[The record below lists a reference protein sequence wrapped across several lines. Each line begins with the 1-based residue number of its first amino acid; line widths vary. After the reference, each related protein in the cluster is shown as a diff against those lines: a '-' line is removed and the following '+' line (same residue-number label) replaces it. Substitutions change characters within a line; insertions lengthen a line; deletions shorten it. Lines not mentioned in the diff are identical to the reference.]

1 MIAQDRAKTGESA
14 TTSGRRKRS
23 TRREETGHPFI
34 SIVIPTSN
42 RAVMLADT
50 LESFAAQSIPTNRYE
65 VVVVDDGSKD
75 ATPEVCRDFG
85 SRMQLRYLH
94 IENSGISA
102 AKNTGILASRGRIL
116 LFCDDDDIADS
127 HLLEEHLKAHKQHPE
142 ENIAVL
148 GYTTWAPTLSVTP
161 LMHYVTDIRR
171 FLFAYGDLKDGQ
183 MLDFTYFWGGRSSC
197 KRSFLAKH
205 GVFNRQFRTIVEDME
220 LGYRL
225 SKFGFRVVFHRPA
238 VSYMARPLSF
248 EEFCDRCERQG
259 EALFRFSRLHDDP
272 VVQQYCQLADPFIE
286 NRAVSVDPEARWPE
300 VAALFREKVN
310 QTGRVERLLAWGLE
324 PQASLEGPDTTA
336 SKTSS
341 QAEAYRLQMR
351 ELFASLIESQQ
362 RAAKIS
368 EYQAEI
374 INLKDA
380 VREISDSLGQSK
392 IESAARASNLAKQ
405 TLQIAK
411 LERHLKVERTEFEA
425 RLKTERAEFEARLKA
440 ESEQL
445 SQYKAEVELQIAKL
459 ERHLKI
465 ETEQLS
471 DLERHLKIETEQ
483 LSERNVEVEQL
494 RDRITQINRL
504 LHGRSVSLAEH
515 ERHIIELTDRLRKQL
530 SDTRRLSR
538 LLDDAENAAARL
550 RSSRRWKLANP
561 GAAIQAKL
569 FPGKVSVG
577 YGHLE
582 KVVTAYSQ
590 WRASHPEIAKI
601 EDEIKRLQ
609 FPAIPRTPAAE
620 NLDNVQSIPE
630 IAIPPGAAKKA
641 LPVAP
646 PVPSVPVESIRFPA
660 HEEVDVSIIIPVYNQ
675 FQFTHA
681 CLASLQTI
689 EERSAFEVIVV
700 DDCSTDETAE
710 LVPRMEGVVYLRNE
724 KNSGF
729 IFSCNGGA
737 EQARGKYFFF
747 LNNDTI
753 VRPGWLTA
761 LLDTFAEDE
770 RAGVVGSKL
779 VYPDGRLQEAGGI
792 IWRDASGWNYG
803 KFDDPEKPEYNY
815 LREVDYCSAAA
826 LMIRKSLFQKLGGF
840 DAKYAP
846 AYYEDTDLSFKVRK
860 AGYKV
865 LYQPLSEVIHYE
877 GVTGGTNLSTGTKK
891 HQDINRLTFADTWA
905 AELLAKPAAGDL
917 ASLTQAP
924 PGRKNILVIDHHL
937 PMPEKDAG
945 SLRMFHILN
954 ILHRLGHR
962 VTFVPDN
969 LADIPPYGDELRKRG
984 IEVVYHPYIKK
995 VRDYLIAHGSE
1006 FDVVV
1011 LSRCDFARKHI
1022 ADVRLHAP
1030 QSRVIFDTVDLH
1042 FLRTNREAAI
1052 TNDPE
1057 VQQKA
1062 REKEQLEYELI
1073 DQADETWVVSGVEQK
1088 LLREARPDK
1097 SIEIVPTIVDV
1108 PGSKAPFSLRRDF
1121 LFIGGFQHT
1130 PNIDAVIFFLKK
1142 IHPLVKE
1149 RLGDAKFYIIGDK
1162 TPPEVVALAT
1172 DNVIVAGLQPDVRP
1186 FFESVKLSVAPLR
1199 YGAGIKGK
1207 INLSMGFGVPVVATS
1222 LAVEGIA
1229 LTDREDILIADEP
1242 EDFAR
1247 AVVELYESEELW
1259 NRLSENSIKKTK
1271 AHYSVP
1277 AVRKHLNRLLSDKRT
1292 KAPQGRK
1299 LKMLTAK
1306 IGSTQGKS

>member
-1 MIAQDRAKTGESA
+1 MKSRLPA
-14 TTSGRRKRS
+14 
-23 TRREETGHPFI
+23 I
-34 SIVIPTSN
+34 SVIIPTFN
-42 RAVMLADT
+42 RAAMLADT
-50 LESFAAQSIPTNRYE
+50 LESFAAQSIPKNRYE

-75 ATPEVCRDFG
+75 ATPEVCRDFA
-85 SRMQLRYLH
+85 SPIQLKYLH

-102 AKNTGILASRGRIL
+102 AKNTGILASRGKIL
-116 LFCDDDDIADS
+116 LFSDDDDIADS
-127 HLLEEHLKAHKQHPE
+127 HLLEEHLKAHKRYPQE
-142 ENIAVL
+142 SVAIL

-205 GVFNRQFRTIVEDME
+205 GVFNRQFPTIIEDME

-286 NRAVSVDPEARWPE
+286 NRAVSVDPEARWPGL
-300 VAALFREKVN
+300 VAASFQEKIDEV
-310 QTGRVERLLAWGLE
+310 GRVERLLAWGLE
-324 PQASLEGPDTTA
+324 PQASLEGPDSTA

-341 QAEAYRLQMR
+341 QAEAYRIQMR

-368 EYQAEI
+368 EYQTEI

-380 VREISDSLGQSK
+380 VREISASLRQSK

-411 LERHLKVERTEFEA
+411 LERHLKAERTES
-425 RLKTERAEFEARLKA
+425 EARLKA
-440 ESEQL
+440 EREQL
-445 SQYKAEVELQIAKL
+445 SEYKVEVELQIAKL
-459 ERHLKI
+459 
-465 ETEQLS
+465 Q
-471 DLERHLKIETEQ
+471 RHLKIETEQ
-483 LSERNVEVEQL
+483 LSERNLEVEQL
-494 RDRITQINRL
+494 RDRYTQINRL
-504 LHGRSVSLAEH
+504 LHSRSVSLAEH
-515 ERHIIELTDRLRKQL
+515 ERCIIDLTDRLRRQL
-530 SDTRRLSR
+530 WDTRRLSR

-582 KVVTAYSQ
+582 KIVAAYSQ

-601 EDEIKRLQ
+601 EDEIKALQ
-609 FPAIPRTPAAE
+609 LPPIPKRAAAEPVATSAGANLVAPVSEVPVPQLTPENKAPAI
-620 NLDNVQSIPE
+620 Q
-630 IAIPPGAAKKA
+630 
-641 LPVAP
+641 P

-660 HEEVDVSIIIPVYNQ
+660 HVEVDVSIIIPVYNQ
-675 FQFTHA
+675 FQFTHS
-681 CLASLQTI
+681 CLASLQTV
-689 EERSAFEVIVV
+689 EEPSRFEVIVV

-737 EQARGKYFFF
+737 EQARGKYLFF

-761 LLDTFAEDE
+761 LLDTFVEDPQ
-770 RAGVVGSKL
+770 AGIVGSKL

-792 IWRDASGWNYG
+792 IWCDASGWNYG
-803 KFDDPEKPEYNY
+803 KCDDPEKPEYNF
-815 LREVDYCSAAA
+815 LREVDYCSGAA

-840 DAKYAP
+840 DAKYEP
-846 AYYEDTDLSFKVRK
+846 AYYEDADLSFKVRK

-865 LYQPLSEVIHYE
+865 FYQPLSEIIHYE
-877 GVTGGTNLSTGTKK
+877 GITGGTDLSIGTKK

-905 AELLAKPAAGDL
+905 TELGAKPVTGDFTFL
-917 ASLTQAP
+917 SEPQ

-984 IEVVYHPYIKK
+984 IKVVYHPYIKK
-995 VRDYLIAHGSE
+995 VRDYLISHGSE

-1042 FLRTNREAAI
+1042 FLRTNREAEI

-1062 REKEQLEYELI
+1062 REKEQLEYNLI

-1142 IHPLVKE
+1142 IYPLVKE

-1172 DNVIVAGLQPDVRP
+1172 DNIIVAGLQPDVRP

-1247 AVVELYESEELW
+1247 AVLELYESEELW

-1306 IGSTQGKS
+1306 IGSTQSKC

>member
-1 MIAQDRAKTGESA
+1 
-14 TTSGRRKRS
+14 
-23 TRREETGHPFI
+23 
-34 SIVIPTSN
+34 
-42 RAVMLADT
+42 MLADT

-102 AKNTGILASRGRIL
+102 AKNTGILASHGRIL

-127 HLLEEHLKAHKQHPE
+127 HLLEEHLKAHKQYPQE
-142 ENIAVL
+142 SVAIL

-205 GVFNRQFRTIVEDME
+205 GVFNRQFRTIIEDME

-259 EALFRFSRLHDDP
+259 EALFRFSCLHDDP

-286 NRAVSVDPEARWPE
+286 NRAVSVDPESRWPGS
-300 VAALFREKVN
+300 VAALFQEKIDQV
-310 QTGRVERLLAWGLE
+310 GGVERLLAWGFE

-351 ELFASLIESQQ
+351 ELFASLQQ

-374 INLKDA
+374 TNLKDA
-380 VREISDSLGQSK
+380 IREISDSLRQSK

-411 LERHLKVERTEFEA
+411 LERHLEVERA
-425 RLKTERAEFEARLKA
+425 KFEARLKA

-445 SQYKAEVELQIAKL
+445 SEYKVEVELQIAKL
-459 ERHLKI
+459 ERHLEI
-465 ETEQLS
+465 ES
-471 DLERHLKIETEQ
+471 EQ

-494 RDRITQINRL
+494 RDRITQLSERNVEVEQLRDRYTQINRL
-504 LHGRSVSLAEH
+504 LHSRSVSLAEH

-530 SDTRRLSR
+530 WDTRRLSR

-582 KVVTAYSQ
+582 KIVAAYSQ

-601 EDEIKRLQ
+601 EDEIKALQ
-609 FPAIPRTPAAE
+609 FPPIPKRAAAE
-620 NLDNVQSIPE
+620 PATTTASANLVAPVFEVPVPQLTPE
-630 IAIPPGAAKKA
+630 HKAPAIQ
-641 LPVAP
+641 P

-660 HEEVDVSIIIPVYNQ
+660 HEKVEVSIIIPVFNQ
-675 FQFTHA
+675 FQFTHS

-710 LVPRMEGVVYLRNE
+710 LVPRMQGVVYLRNE

-729 IFSCNGGA
+729 IFSCNRGA
-737 EQARGKYFFF
+737 EQARGKYLFF

-761 LLDTFAEDE
+761 LLDTFVEDPQ
-770 RAGVVGSKL
+770 AGVVGSKL

-792 IWRDASGWNYG
+792 IWCDASGWNYG
-803 KFDDPEKPEYNY
+803 KFDDPEKPEYNF
-815 LREVDYCSAAA
+815 LREVDYCSGAA

-840 DAKYAP
+840 DAKYEP
-846 AYYEDTDLSFKVRK
+846 AYYEDADLSFKVRK

-877 GVTGGTNLSTGTKK
+877 GVTGGTDLSIGAKK

-905 AELLAKPAAGDL
+905 TELGAKPVTGDFTFL
-917 ASLTQAP
+917 SEPQ

-984 IEVVYHPYIKK
+984 IEVVYHPYTKK

-1006 FDVVV
+1006 FDAVV

-1022 ADVRLHAP
+1022 ADIRLHAP
-1030 QSRVIFDTVDLH
+1030 QSRIIFDTVDLH
-1042 FLRTNREAAI
+1042 FLRTIREAEI
-1052 TNDPE
+1052 TSDPE
-1057 VQQKA
+1057 IRQRA
-1062 REKEQLEYELI
+1062 REKEELEYDLI
-1073 DQADETWVVSGVEQK
+1073 DQADETWVVSSVEQK

-1108 PGSKAPFSLRRDF
+1108 PGSNTPFSLRRDF

-1130 PNIDAVIFFLKK
+1130 PNIDAVSFFLEK
-1142 IHPLVKE
+1142 IYPLVKE

-1162 TPPEVVALAT
+1162 APPEVVALAS
-1172 DNVIVAGLQPDVRP
+1172 DNVVVTGLQRDVRP
-1186 FFESVKLSVAPLR
+1186 FFEGVKLSVAPLR

-1222 LAVEGIA
+1222 LAVEGMA
-1229 LTDREDILIADEP
+1229 LTDHEDILTADEP

-1259 NRLSENSIKKTK
+1259 NRLSKNGLKKTK
-1271 AHYSVP
+1271 AQYSVP
-1277 AVRKHLNRLLSDKRT
+1277 AARRRLSHLFNEKHK
-1292 KAPQGRK
+1292 KVPEERK

-1306 IGSTQGKS
+1306 IVPIQSKS

>member
-1 MIAQDRAKTGESA
+1 
-14 TTSGRRKRS
+14 
-23 TRREETGHPFI
+23 
-34 SIVIPTSN
+34 
-42 RAVMLADT
+42 MLAAT

-65 VVVVDDGSKD
+65 VIVVDDASKD

-102 AKNTGILASRGRIL
+102 AKNTGILASRGKIL
-116 LFCDDDDIADS
+116 LFADDDDIADS
-127 HLLEEHLKAHKQHPE
+127 HLLEEHLKAHKQYPQE
-142 ENIAVL
+142 SVAIL

-161 LMHYVTDIRR
+161 LMHYVTDVRR

-205 GVFNRQFRTIVEDME
+205 GVFNRQFRTIIEDME

-259 EALFRFSRLHDDP
+259 EALFRFSRLHEDP

-286 NRAVSVDPEARWPE
+286 NRAVSVDPEARWLGL
-300 VAALFREKVN
+300 VAASFEEKIDEV
-310 QTGRVERLLAWGLE
+310 GRVERLLAWGFE

-351 ELFASLIESQQ
+351 ELFASLQQ

-380 VREISDSLGQSK
+380 VREISDSLRQSK
-392 IESAARASNLAKQ
+392 IESAAHASNLAKQ

-411 LERHLKVERTEFEA
+411 LERHLKVERA
-425 RLKTERAEFEARLKA
+425 KFEARLKA
-440 ESEQL
+440 ERDQL
-445 SQYKAEVELQIAKL
+445 SEYKVEVELQIAKL
-459 ERHLKI
+459 QRHLEI
-465 ETEQLS
+465 ES
-471 DLERHLKIETEQ
+471 EQ

-494 RDRITQINRL
+494 RDRITQLSERNVEVEQLRDRYTQINRL
-504 LHGRSVSLAEH
+504 LHSRSVNLAEH

-530 SDTRRLSR
+530 WDTRRLSR
-538 LLDDAENAAARL
+538 LLDDVENAAARL

-561 GAAIQAKL
+561 GAAIQTKL

-582 KVVTAYSQ
+582 KIVAAYSQ

-609 FPAIPRTPAAE
+609 FPTIPKAPAAE
-620 NLDNVQSIPE
+620 AVADGKDAYLIQPISAT
-630 IAIPPGAAKKA
+630 AIPPRAAEKA

-646 PVPSVPVESIRFPA
+646 PVPSLPIESIHFPA
-660 HEEVDVSIIIPVYNQ
+660 HENVEVSVIIPVFNQ

-681 CLASLQTI
+681 CLASLQTV
-689 EERSAFEVIVV
+689 EERSRFEVIVV

-710 LVPRMEGVVYLRNE
+710 LVPRMDGVVYLRNE

-729 IFSCNGGA
+729 IASCNCGA
-737 EQARGKYFFF
+737 EKARGKYLFF

-753 VRPGWLTA
+753 VKPDWLTA
-761 LLDTFAEDE
+761 LLDTFAEDA
-770 RAGVVGSKL
+770 RAGIVGSKL
-779 VYPDGRLQEAGGI
+779 VYADGRLQEAGGI

-803 KFDDPEKPEYNY
+803 KFDDPEKAEYNY
-815 LREVDYCSAAA
+815 LREVDYCSGAA
-826 LMIRKSLFQKLGGF
+826 LMIPKSLFQKLGGF

-846 AYYEDTDLSFKVRK
+846 GYYEDSDLSFKVRK

-865 LYQPLSEVIHYE
+865 LYQPLSEIIHYE
-877 GVTGGTNLSTGTKK
+877 GVTGGTDLSAGTKK
-891 HQDINRLTFADTWA
+891 HQEINRSTFAETWT
-905 AELLAKPAAGDL
+905 AELMAKPTTGDL
-917 ASLTQAP
+917 AFLTQAP
-924 PGRKNILVIDHHL
+924 PGRKKILVIDHHL

-962 VTFVPDN
+962 VIFVPDN

-984 IEVVYHPYIKK
+984 IEVVYHPYTKK
-995 VRDYLIAHGSE
+995 VRDYLIAHGLE
-1006 FDVVV
+1006 FDAVV

-1022 ADVRLHAP
+1022 ADIRLHAP

-1042 FLRTNREAAI
+1042 FLRTNREAEI

-1057 VQQKA
+1057 VRQKA
-1062 REKEQLEYELI
+1062 REKEQLEYDLI
-1073 DQADETWVVSGVEQK
+1073 DQADETWVVSSVEQK

-1108 PGSKAPFSLRRDF
+1108 PGSNTPFLLRRDF

-1130 PNIDAVIFFLKK
+1130 PNIDAVIFFLEK

-1162 TPPEVVALAT
+1162 APPEVVALAS
-1172 DNVIVAGLQPDVRP
+1172 DNVIITGLQSDVRP

-1222 LAVEGIA
+1222 LAVEGMA
-1229 LTDREDILIADEP
+1229 LIDHEDILIADEA
-1242 EDFAR
+1242 EDFAQ
-1247 AVVELYESEELW
+1247 ALIELYESEELW
-1259 NRLSENSIKKTK
+1259 NRLSQNGIKKTR
-1271 AHYSVP
+1271 ALYSVE
-1277 AVRKHLNRLLSDKRT
+1277 AAREKLGFLFSDNHLRSFEQSPSVVEQELVV
-1292 KAPQGRK
+1292 
-1299 LKMLTAK
+1299 TA
-1306 IGSTQGKS
+1306 SS

>member
-1 MIAQDRAKTGESA
+1 MEA
-14 TTSGRRKRS
+14 RS
-23 TRREETGHPFI
+23 PAI
-34 SIVIPTSN
+34 SVIIPTFN
-42 RAVMLADT
+42 RAAILTDT

-65 VVVVDDGSKD
+65 VIVVDDGSKD
-75 ATPEVCRDFG
+75 ATSEVCRDFA
-85 SRMQLRYLH
+85 SPIQLKYLH

-127 HLLEEHLKAHKQHPE
+127 HLLEEHLKAHKQYPQE
-142 ENIAVL
+142 SVAIL

-205 GVFNRQFRTIVEDME
+205 GVFNRQFRTIIEDME

-225 SKFGFRVVFHRPA
+225 SKFGFRVVFHCPA

-259 EALFRFSRLHDDP
+259 EALFRFSRLHDDQ

-286 NRAVSVDPEARWPE
+286 NRAVSVDPEARWPGL
-300 VAALFREKVN
+300 VAASFQEKIDEV
-310 QTGRVERLLAWGLE
+310 GRVERLLAWGFE

-380 VREISDSLGQSK
+380 VREISDSLRQSK

-411 LERHLKVERTEFEA
+411 LEEHLKA
-425 RLKTERAEFEARLKA
+425 ERAQFEARLKA

-445 SQYKAEVELQIAKL
+445 SEYKVEVESQIAK
-459 ERHLKI
+459 
-465 ETEQLS
+465 
-471 DLERHLKIETEQ
+471 LERHLKIETEQ

-494 RDRITQINRL
+494 RDRITQLSERNVEVEQLRDRITQINRL
-504 LHGRSVSLAEH
+504 LHSRSVSLAEY
-515 ERHIIELTDRLRKQL
+515 ERHIIDLTDRLRKQL
-530 SDTRRLSR
+530 WDTRRLSR

-582 KVVTAYSQ
+582 KIVAAYSQ

-601 EDEIKRLQ
+601 EDEIKALQ
-609 FPAIPRTPAAE
+609 FPTIPKRAAAEPATTTTGANLVAPVSEVPVPQLTPENKTPAI
-620 NLDNVQSIPE
+620 Q
-630 IAIPPGAAKKA
+630 
-641 LPVAP
+641 P

-660 HEEVDVSIIIPVYNQ
+660 HEKVEVSIIIPVFNQ
-675 FQFTHA
+675 FEFTHS

-729 IFSCNGGA
+729 IFSCNRGA
-737 EQARGKYFFF
+737 EKARGKYLFF

-753 VRPGWLTA
+753 VTPGWLTA
-761 LLDTFAEDE
+761 LLDTFVEDPQ
-770 RAGVVGSKL
+770 AGVVGSKL

-792 IWRDASGWNYG
+792 IWCDASGWNYG
-803 KFDDPEKPEYNY
+803 KFDDPEKPEYNF
-815 LREVDYCSAAA
+815 LREVDYCSGAA

-840 DAKYAP
+840 DAKYEP
-846 AYYEDTDLSFKVRK
+846 AYYEDADLSFKVRK

-865 LYQPLSEVIHYE
+865 FYQPLSEIIHYE
-877 GVTGGTNLSTGTKK
+877 GITGGTDLSIGTKK

-905 AELLAKPAAGDL
+905 IELGAKPVTGDFTFL
-917 ASLTQAP
+917 SEPQ

-954 ILHRLGHR
+954 ILRRLGHR
-962 VTFVPDN
+962 VTFIPDN
-969 LADIPPYGDELRKRG
+969 LADIPPYAGELRKRG
-984 IEVVYHPYIKK
+984 IEVVHHPYIKK
-995 VRDYLIAHGSE
+995 VRDYLIAHGSG
-1006 FDVVV
+1006 FDAEV

-1030 QSRVIFDTVDLH
+1030 QSCVIFDTVDLH
-1042 FLRTNREAAI
+1042 FLRTNREAEI
-1052 TNDPE
+1052 TSDPE
-1057 VQQKA
+1057 IRQRA
-1062 REKEQLEYELI
+1062 REKEELEYDLI
-1073 DQADETWVVSGVEQK
+1073 DQADETWVVSSVEQK
-1088 LLREARPDK
+1088 LL
-1097 SIEIVPTIVDV
+1097 
-1108 PGSKAPFSLRRDF
+1108 
-1121 LFIGGFQHT
+1121 
-1130 PNIDAVIFFLKK
+1130 
-1142 IHPLVKE
+1142 
-1149 RLGDAKFYIIGDK
+1149 
-1162 TPPEVVALAT
+1162 
-1172 DNVIVAGLQPDVRP
+1172 
-1186 FFESVKLSVAPLR
+1186 
-1199 YGAGIKGK
+1199 
-1207 INLSMGFGVPVVATS
+1207 
-1222 LAVEGIA
+1222 
-1229 LTDREDILIADEP
+1229 
-1242 EDFAR
+1242 
-1247 AVVELYESEELW
+1247 
-1259 NRLSENSIKKTK
+1259 
-1271 AHYSVP
+1271 
-1277 AVRKHLNRLLSDKRT
+1277 
-1292 KAPQGRK
+1292 
-1299 LKMLTAK
+1299 
-1306 IGSTQGKS
+1306 

>member
-1 MIAQDRAKTGESA
+1 MKS
-14 TTSGRRKRS
+14 RS
-23 TRREETGHPFI
+23 PAI
-34 SIVIPTSN
+34 SVIIPTFN
-42 RAVMLADT
+42 RAAMLADT
-50 LESFAAQSIPTNRYE
+50 LESFAAQSIPKNRYE

-75 ATPEVCRDFG
+75 ATPEVCRDFA
-85 SRMQLRYLH
+85 SPIQLKYLH

-127 HLLEEHLKAHKQHPE
+127 HLLEEHLKAHKQYPQE
-142 ENIAVL
+142 SVAIL

-205 GVFNRQFRTIVEDME
+205 GVFNRQFRTIIEDME

-225 SKFGFRVVFHRPA
+225 SKFGFRMVFHRPA
-238 VSYMARPLSF
+238 VSYMARPLSL

-286 NRAVSVDPEARWPE
+286 NRAVAVDPEVRWPE
-300 VAALFREKVN
+300 VAALFREKVK
-310 QTGRVERLLAWGLE
+310 QSGRVERLLAWGFE
-324 PQASLEGPDTTA
+324 PEASLEGPDSTA

-341 QAEAYRLQMR
+341 QAEAYRIQMR

-374 INLKDA
+374 INLKDSI
-380 VREISDSLGQSK
+380 REISASLRQSK

-411 LERHLKVERTEFEA
+411 LERHLKAERTEFEA
-425 RLKTERAEFEARLKA
+425 RLKAETEHL
-440 ESEQL
+440 SE
-445 SQYKAEVELQIAKL
+445 YKVEVELQIAKL
-459 ERHLKI
+459 ERHLEI
-465 ETEQLS
+465 ETA
-471 DLERHLKIETEQ
+471 Q
-483 LSERNVEVEQL
+483 LSERNVEIEQL
-494 RDRITQINRL
+494 RDRYTQINRL
-504 LHGRSVSLAEH
+504 LHSRSVSLAEH

-530 SDTRRLSR
+530 WDTRRLSR
-538 LLDDAENAAARL
+538 LLDDAENAAGRL

-561 GAAIQAKL
+561 GVAIQAKL

-582 KVVTAYSQ
+582 KIVTAYSQ

-601 EDEIKRLQ
+601 EDEIKALQ
-609 FPAIPRTPAAE
+609 FPPIPKRAAAE
-620 NLDNVQSIPE
+620 
-630 IAIPPGAAKKA
+630 
-641 LPVAP
+641 PVATTAGANLVAPVSEVPVPELTPENKAPAIQP

-660 HEEVDVSIIIPVYNQ
+660 HEKIEVSIIIPVFNQ
-675 FQFTHA
+675 FQFTHS

-689 EERSAFEVIVV
+689 AERSAFEVIVV

-729 IFSCNGGA
+729 IFSCNRGA
-737 EQARGKYFFF
+737 EQARGKYLFF

-761 LLDTFAEDE
+761 LLDTFVEDPQ
-770 RAGVVGSKL
+770 AGIVGSKL

-792 IWRDASGWNYG
+792 IWCDASGWNYG
-803 KFDDPEKPEYNY
+803 KFDDPEKPEYNF
-815 LREVDYCSAAA
+815 LREVDYCSGAA

-840 DAKYAP
+840 DAKYEP
-846 AYYEDTDLSFKVRK
+846 AYYEDADLSFKVRK
-860 AGYKV
+860 TGYKV
-865 LYQPLSEVIHYE
+865 FYQPLSKIIHYE
-877 GVTGGTNLSTGTKK
+877 GITGGTDLSIGTKK

-905 AELLAKPAAGDL
+905 IELGAKPVTGDFTFL
-917 ASLTQAP
+917 SEPQ

-954 ILHRLGHR
+954 ILRRLGHR

-984 IEVVYHPYIKK
+984 IKVVYHPYIKK
-995 VRDYLIAHGSE
+995 VRDYLISHGSE

-1042 FLRTNREAAI
+1042 FLRTNREAEI

-1062 REKEQLEYELI
+1062 REKEQLEYDLI

-1130 PNIDAVIFFLKK
+1130 PNIDAIIFFLKK
-1142 IHPLVKE
+1142 IYPLVKE

-1207 INLSMGFGVPVVATS
+1207 INLSMSFGVPVVATS

-1247 AVVELYESEELW
+1247 AVIELYESEELW

-1271 AHYSVP
+1271 EHYSVP

-1306 IGSTQGKS
+1306 IGSTQSKS